1 MVRRKAAALA
11 TVGLGVLALTPAV
24 THGDAYSDAVNAL
37 NPTHYYHLDEAVVG
51 TVTDSGAFPINGTHE
66 GVGLNAADPEVLLG
80 DGTGQVG
87 VAGPDNVYKYDPVT
101 QILTTIP
108 LPGFSPTNR
117 ALFNNDSLA
126 VNLGAPLGANKFA
139 HTTMTMAAWF
149 KFPNG
154 DMTQP
159 GVVETVFGPGN
170 GGGDRLFTNN
180 FPGED
185 APGTS
190 ALDSSDVDDLGHF
203 QIDIGGSNLIVSI
216 DNRFGDAGTG
226 TDLKSNYQII
236 HRDDQTEPGIGIAV
250 KDGSWHHIVVSRN
263 GDDILDTILV
273 VDGELISTDRY
284 RSSGDSW
291 GVTEPYN
298 AKIGTRTEAP
308 HHQTWGGWIDE
319 LSLWIGKQLTVE
331 EAIGLWNA
339 AAGITPTLPG
349 DFDEDDDVDGA
360 DFLKW
365 QRGFGA
371 PYDAGDLA
379 DWKANFGATAVA
391 ATAAVPE
398 PTSLGFAFS
407 AAAAFLAVVR
417 RKRERA

>member
-1 MVRRKAAALA
+1 MVRKKAASLA
-11 TVGLGVLALTPAV
+11 TVGLGVLAFTPAV
-24 THGDAYSDAVNAL
+24 TRGDAYSDAVNAL

-66 GVGLNAADPEVLLG
+66 GVGVNAADPEIQLG
-80 DGTGQVG
+80 EGAGQVG

-108 LPGFSPTNR
+108 LPGFSPSNR

-126 VNLGAPLGANKFA
+126 VNLGAPLGANRFA

-180 FPGED
+180 FNGQD
-185 APGTS
+185 SPGTS
-190 ALDSSDVDDLGHF
+190 ALDTSDVDDLGHF
-203 QIDIGGSNLIVSI
+203 QIDIGGANLIVSI
-216 DNRFGDAGTG
+216 DNNFSDP
-226 TDLKSNYQII
+226 LKSNYQIP
-236 HRDDQTEPGIGIAV
+236 HRDSSAPGVGLAV

-263 GDDILDTILV
+263 GDDIMNTILV

-284 RSSGDSW
+284 TDSTDSW
-291 GVTEPYN
+291 GITEPFD
-298 AKIGTRTEAP
+298 ARIGTRTTAP
-308 HHQTWGGWIDE
+308 HHHTWGGWIDE

-349 DFDEDDDVDGA
+349 DFDADDDVDGA

-365 QRGFGA
+365 QREFGA

-379 DWKANFGATAVA
+379 DWKANFGATAVSA
-391 ATAAVPE
+391 AGAVPE
-398 PTSLGFAFS
+398 PTTLGLACS
-407 AAAAFLAVVR
+407 AVVACLAVR
-417 RKRERA
+417 RSKGRRSMTTGT

>member
-1 MVRRKAAALA
+1 MVRRKAAALVTA
-11 TVGLGVLALTPAV
+11 GLGFLAV
-24 THGDAYSDAVNAL
+24 TPGVTRGDAYSDAVMAL
-37 NPTHYYHLDEAVVG
+37 NPTHYYRLDETTIG
-51 TVTDSGAFPINGTHE
+51 TTTDTGAFPINGTHE
-66 GVGLNAADPEVLLG
+66 GIGVNAAEPERLLG
-80 DGTGQVG
+80 DGAGQVG
-87 VAGPDNVYKYDPVT
+87 VAGPDFVYKYDPVST
-101 QILTTIP
+101 ILTTIP
-108 LPGFSPTNR
+108 LPGFSPSNR
-117 ALFNNDSLA
+117 AMFNNDSLA
-126 VNLGAPLGANKFA
+126 VNLGAPLGANRFA

-154 DMTQP
+154 DMEQP

-180 FPGED
+180 FNGQD

-190 ALDSSDVDDLGHF
+190 ALDTSDVDDLGHF
-203 QIDIGGSNLIVSI
+203 QIDIGGANLIISI
-216 DNRFGDAGTG
+216 DNNFSDP
-226 TDLKSNYQII
+226 LKSNYQIP
-236 HRDDQTEPGIGIAV
+236 HRDSSEPGVGLAV

-263 GDDILDTILV
+263 GDDIMNTILV

-284 RSSGDSW
+284 TDSTDSW
-291 GVTEPYN
+291 GITEPFD
-298 AKIGTRTEAP
+298 ARIGTRTTAP
-308 HHQTWGGWIDE
+308 HHHTWGGWIDE
-319 LSLWIGKQLTVE
+319 LSLWIGKQLTAE

-379 DWKANFGATAVA
+379 DWKANFGATSIAAA
-391 ATAAVPE
+391 ATVPE
-398 PTSLGFAFS
+398 PTSLGFACS
-407 AAAAFLAVVR
+407 AVAAFLAVVR